1 MPNKAHLRLWV
12 AALRSGIY
20 KQGKMFMR
28 QGSQHCCLGVA
39 MEVALR
45 AGHKPAG
52 AIEWGQHSVLER
64 SIHEEFYGFE
74 WMTGTRNIRV
84 TTDMPLITMTSL
96 ADLNDKYNWNFNE
109 IADAI
114 EKEFDLLTYDEIFDP
129 EFVPSDEAV
138 AT

>member
-20 KQGKMFMR
+20 KQGERFMR
-28 QGSQHCCLGVA
+28 LGSKHCCLGVG

-45 AGHKPAG
+45 AGHMPPRP
-52 AIEWGQHSVLER
+52 INWEQTSIMER
-64 SIHEEFYGFE
+64 SIHEEFYGFD
-74 WMTGTRNIRV
+74 WNISKFNIRV
-84 TTDMPLITMTSL
+84 STDMPLMPTVTL
-96 ADLNDKYNWNFNE
+96 ADLNDKYHWTFNQ
-109 IADAI
+109 IADVI

-129 EFVPSDEAV
+129 KFVPSDEAV